1 MNLAAGAASASTPLV
16 ALLTA
21 AVAPG
26 IALLIYFYLKD
37 RYAAEPISMVLRVF
51 LVGFLIVFPIMIIQ
65 HGLVM
70 WWGDNQLV
78 FSFVISSGV
87 EEAIKWFV
95 LYSMIYNHVEFDEHY
110 DGILYA
116 VAVSLGF
123 ATIENVMYALANN
136 SSFSFLLTRALL
148 PVSGHA
154 LFGILMGYYMGK
166 AKFISEKSPKRYL
179 LYSLLIPIFWHGVYD
194 IIMSSFARNWVWLA
208 VPLMVF
214 LWYFGMAKVR
224 RANLRSPF
232 RILKHEEEHHEEW
245 FGDDYSVPTQQ
256 RKATLSSDEIKSP

>member
-1 MNLAAGAASASTPLV
+1 MNLAVQSAATTPLV

-51 LVGFLIVFPIMIIQ
+51 LLGFLIVFPIMVIQ
-65 HGLVM
+65 HGLMM
-70 WWGDNQLV
+70 WLGDHQLM

-87 EEAIKWFV
+87 EEAVKWFV
-95 LYSMIYNHVEFDEHY
+95 LYHMIYNHVEFDEPY

-123 ATIENVMYALANN
+123 ATIENVMYALVNN
-136 SSFSFLLTRALL
+136 STFSFLLIRALL

-166 AKFISEKSPKRYL
+166 AKFMSSSQSRKFLI
-179 LYSLLIPIFWHGVYD
+179 YSMFIPIFWHGVYD
-194 IIMSSFARNWVWLA
+194 MIMASFTRNWIWLA

-214 LWYFGMAKVR
+214 LWYFGMAKVK
-224 RANLRSPF
+224 RANLRSPL
-232 RILKHEEEHHEEW
+232 RMLHHE
-245 FGDDYSVPTQQ
+245 
-256 RKATLSSDEIKSP
+256 DEINS

>member
-1 MNLAAGAASASTPLV
+1 MNLAVQVTSATTPII

-37 RYAAEPISMVLRVF
+37 KYAAEPISMVLRVF

-65 HGLVM
+65 HGLTM
-70 WWGDNQLV
+70 WWGSNRLMY
-78 FSFVISSGV
+78 SFVISSGV
-87 EEAIKWFV
+87 EEAVKWFV
-95 LYSMIYNHVEFDEHY
+95 LYHMIYNHVEFDEHY

-123 ATIENVMYALANN
+123 ATIENVMYALSNN
-136 SSFSFLLTRALL
+136 SSFGFLLSRALL

-166 AKFISEKSPKRYL
+166 AKFTNDNTSKKYLAIS
-179 LYSLLIPIFWHGVYD
+179 LIVPIFWHGVYD
-194 IIMSSFARNWVWLA
+194 MIMTSFTRYWIWAA
-208 VPLMVF
+208 VPLMVS
-214 LWYFGMAKVR
+214 LWYFGMAMVR

-232 RILKHEEEHHEEW
+232 RMLKHDEEHDNGWRNDRNRAQASSASKQIASEEIN
-245 FGDDYSVPTQQ
+245 P
-256 RKATLSSDEIKSP
+256 